1 METLWSTKTLWK
13 TPADLKAK
21 QKKKGVALSTQK
33 QLFTPVLQAARE
45 IRRDIPD
52 GFEFGLD
59 IGRLAG
65 VDDETAGSAHPKE
78 ETNHPTEEQNN
89 STEVTNHRTEER
101 TKTPQKNNI
110 INQN

>member
-1 METLWSTKTLWK
+1 MVNNNAVDETCRFGNEKK
-13 TPADLKAK
+13 KEGRDLKYK
-21 QKKKGVALSTQK
+21 TK
-33 QLFTPVLQAARE
+33 LFTPVLQAARE

-78 ETNHPTEEQNN
+78 ETNHPTEEQHN

-101 TKTPQKNNI
+101 KTHPTEEQNN
-110 INQN
+110 QP

>member
-1 METLWSTKTLWK
+1 M
-13 TPADLKAK
+13 TPADLKT
-21 QKKKGVALSTQK
+21 KKRKEGVALSTK
-33 QLFTPVLQAARE
+33 TQLFTPVLQAARE

-52 GFEFGLD
+52 GFEFGVD

-78 ETNHPTEEQNN
+78 ETNHPTEEQHN

-101 TKTPQKNNI
+101 KNIPQKNKI

>member
-1 METLWSTKTLWK
+1 MVNKNAVDDTCRFEN
-13 TPADLKAK
+13 
-21 QKKKGVALSTQK
+21 QKKKKGCGLKYKKNMLTA
-33 QLFTPVLQAARE
+33 VLQSARE

-52 GFEFGLD
+52 GFEFGSD

-78 ETNHPTEEQNN
+78 ETNHPTEEQHN

-101 TKTPQKNNI
+101 KNSPQKNNR
-110 INQN
+110 INHN

>member
-1 METLWSTKTLWK
+1 MVNKNAVDDTCRFENERKK
-13 TPADLKAK
+13 EGCGLKYK
-21 QKKKGVALSTQK
+21 K

-101 TKTPQKNNI
+101 QIPQKNKI